1 MINEIGKIIRDK
13 RRSLGLTIEQLAEK
27 ADVSESLVSQLERGV
42 NSNISLN
49 KLERISTAVNLKLPE
64 LFDQPEHSGIQYL
77 ELLDYL
83 AKLSREDRE
92 ALSQKVL
99 ALLTFM
105 DNKSNNQ

>member
-49 KLERISTAVNLKLPE
+49 KLDRIAKAVNLKLPE
-64 LFDQPEHSGIQYL
+64 LFDEPEHTGIQYL

-83 AKLSREDRE
+83 AKLPRNEREE
-92 ALSQKVL
+92 LSEKIL
-99 ALLTFM
+99 ALLNFM
-105 DNKSNNQ
+105 DKSNNQ

>member
-49 KLERISTAVNLKLPE
+49 KLERISSAVNLKLPE
-64 LFDQPEHSGIQYL
+64 LFDQPEHTGIQYL

-83 AKLSREDRE
+83 ANLSREDRE
-92 ALSQKVL
+92 TLSQKIL
-99 ALLTFM
+99 SLLRFM
-105 DNKSNNQ
+105 DKSADQ

>member
-49 KLERISTAVNLKLPE
+49 KLDRISKAVNLKLPE
-64 LFDQPEHSGIQYL
+64 LFDEPEHNGIQYL

-83 AKLSREDRE
+83 AKLPRNEREE
-92 ALSQKVL
+92 LSEKML

-105 DNKSNNQ
+105 DRSKN

>member
-49 KLERISTAVNLKLPE
+49 KLTRISNAVNLKLPE
-64 LFDQPEHSGIQYL
+64 LFDKPEHSGIQYL

-83 AKLSREDRE
+83 AHLSRDDRE
-92 ALSQKVL
+92 ALSEKIL
-99 ALLTFM
+99 ALLNFM
-105 DNKSNNQ
+105 DKSKD